1 MKLTFFHAWFL
12 YFPRIKINW
21 TLIKIYIS
29 GVYWSSTLY
38 NTQNCS
44 LLKKKKWRWIRK
56 SRSLC
61 KSNIYMLSP
70 FPVRF
75 PHWLWT
81 LKPQDSISSQLGPER
96 PDEETE
102 KCQKIPSLNGSS
114 WAEVAICT
122 IILARLSMWY
132 FETLSSQKPCVI
144 VDDQR
149 HIES

>member
-1 MKLTFFHAWFL
+1 
-12 YFPRIKINW
+12 
-21 TLIKIYIS
+21 LIKIYIS

-75 PHWLWT
+75 AHCLWK
-81 LKPQDSISSQLGPER
+81 LKPQDIISTLLGPER
-96 PDEETE
+96 PEETE
-102 KCQKIPSLNGSS
+102 IEKSVKNSIFG
-114 WAEVAICT
+114 WAKLGRGGHLYYHFSQTVYVIFWNFIQSETVRNCGWSKAHWVINFYNENYT
-122 IILARLSMWY
+122 KLA
-132 FETLSSQKPCVI
+132 KNVK
-144 VDDQR
+144 
-149 HIES
+149 